1 MAQRSLEGAVMK
13 RLLPLVL
20 GAAALLLASLGLSAQ
35 APGVRIT
42 YLYDNTVA
50 VQGTKSDWGF
60 ACLVEGHGR
69 TVLFDTGARPDV
81 LRQNMAALKVD
92 PTKIQAVILS
102 HEHGDHTVGM
112 GALPAMP
119 GLPVYIGEHF
129 RLPLPATDAIARIGA
144 NRVTVR
150 AGQSVQVFPG
160 FLVSEEI
167 SGKDA
172 YEEALI
178 VDTPAGSVVVVGC
191 AHPGIVAMLRR
202 IAETTKRPIH
212 AVIGGFHLSGTP
224 AAEVHTIIAGFKAL
238 GVKRAGPT
246 HCTGD
251 EAIRLFREAYG
262 DGFVAG
268 GVGTVVSAPTPAAGK

>member
-1 MAQRSLEGAVMK
+1 MN
-13 RLLPLVL
+13 RLLWSVF
-20 GAAALLLASLGLSAQ
+20 ATAALLLASFGLSAQ
-35 APGVRIT
+35 APGIRIT

-50 VQGTKSDWGF
+50 AQGTKPDWGF

-81 LRQNMAALKVD
+81 LRENMAALEVD
-92 PTKIQAVILS
+92 PTKVQAVILS
-102 HEHGDHTVGM
+102 HEHGDHTVGL

-129 RLPLPATDAIARIGA
+129 RLPPPATDAIGRIGA
-144 NRVTVR
+144 RRVTVR
-150 AGQSVQVFPG
+150 AGQSVEVFPG
-160 FLVSEEI
+160 FLVTEEI
-167 SGKDA
+167 SGKGA

-191 AHPGIVAMLRR
+191 SHPGILAMLQR

-212 AVIGGFHLSGTP
+212 TVIGGFHLLQTP
-224 AAEVHTIIAGFKAL
+224 AAEVNTIIAGFKAL

-251 EAIRLFREAYG
+251 EAIRLFREAYREA
-262 DGFVAG
+262 FIAG
-268 GVGTVVSAPTPAAGK
+268 GVGRVVRVPASAAAK